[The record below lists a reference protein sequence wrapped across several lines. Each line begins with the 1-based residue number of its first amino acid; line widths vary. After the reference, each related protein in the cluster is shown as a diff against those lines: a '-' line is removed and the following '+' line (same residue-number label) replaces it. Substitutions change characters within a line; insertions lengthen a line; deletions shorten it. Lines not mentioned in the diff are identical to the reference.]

1 MIDELLSFEVSLYH
15 FFSVTVKS
23 SLQIVHEQ
31 LCDISI
37 MEFWIG
43 KTGMGNWK
51 QITSC
56 LLHAHV
62 CNLSKIHYVVHV
74 NFPEKIQIV

>member
-1 MIDELLSFEVSLYH
+1 MIDELLNFEVSLYH

-51 QITSC
+51 QITSRV
-56 LLHAHV
+56 LHVHV
-62 CNLSKIHYVVHV
+62 IYQKHYVVHA
-74 NFPEKIQIV
+74 NFPKKIQIV